1 MAHWWIEPDGYD
13 MTSFHSVHSLLRF
26 LASNQVSLRWF
37 CFSALCV
44 TIQTLAQQCR
54 QVGLTGVGGS
64 GLMYHV
70 ITSTPVSTAY
80 TVTGD

>member
-1 MAHWWIEPDGYD
+1 MAHWWIEL
-13 MTSFHSVHSLLRF
+13 SSLSAFSAQISCIKPGL
-26 LASNQVSLRWF
+26 SLRWF

-44 TIQTLAQQCR
+44 TIQTLARVQQCR

>member
-1 MAHWWIEPDGYD
+1 MAHWWI
-13 MTSFHSVHSLLRF
+13 RF
-26 LASNQVSLRWF
+26 LASNQVSLRWLHWLG
-37 CFSALCV
+37 FSALCV

>member
-1 MAHWWIEPDGYD
+1 MAHWWIEL
-13 MTSFHSVHSLLRF
+13 SSLSAF
-26 LASNQVSLRWF
+26 SAQISCIKPGLRWLHWLG
-37 CFSALCV
+37 FSALCV
-44 TIQTLAQQCR
+44 TIQTLARVQQCR